1 MIETL
6 EEAIEAAIEIAERIT
21 LRGPAKWDSEEAEL
35 LRLLRLIETL
45 TERERT

>member
-6 EEAIEAAIEIAERIT
+6 EEAIAAAIEIGERLT
-21 LRGPAKWDSEEAEL
+21 LREPAKWDGDEAEL